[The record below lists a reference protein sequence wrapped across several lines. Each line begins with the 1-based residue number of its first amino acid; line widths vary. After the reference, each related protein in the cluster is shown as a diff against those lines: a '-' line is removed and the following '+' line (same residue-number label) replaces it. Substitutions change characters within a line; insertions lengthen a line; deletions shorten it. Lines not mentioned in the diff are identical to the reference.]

1 MDFLC
6 KFDEHLWV
14 PFWELLAVTGRLLG
28 VLGLVHGASRSGQIL
43 SVRTYVHPSAS
54 FFFWSRFWSNEM
66 ELRSKKRE
74 KDIQKS
80 DIALI
85 TSSRSSTFDA
95 HLQISYDPFEGF
107 TISSAFAGGA
117 TCPAGSF

>member
-43 SVRTYVHPSAS
+43 SVRSSIRTN
-54 FFFWSRFWSNEM
+54 FFFEPILEQRNGIVVE
-66 ELRSKKRE
+66 ETRKKTSKKVILR
-74 KDIQKS
+74 
-80 DIALI
+80 
-85 TSSRSSTFDA
+85 
-95 HLQISYDPFEGF
+95 
-107 TISSAFAGGA
+107 
-117 TCPAGSF
+117 